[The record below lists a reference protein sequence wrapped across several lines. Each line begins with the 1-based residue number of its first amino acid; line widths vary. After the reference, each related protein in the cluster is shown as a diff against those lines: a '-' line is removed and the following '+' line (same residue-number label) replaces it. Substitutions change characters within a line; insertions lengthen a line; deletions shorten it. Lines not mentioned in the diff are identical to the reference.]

1 MAKPKI
7 SVVIPTY
14 QEEKYIESTLR
25 ALRNSDY
32 KKKFEIIVADGGSK
46 DRTVRI
52 ARKYADKVVVVKER
66 GIAKGRNAGAREAK
80 GDILLFVDADTV
92 LLFNAL
98 SEMEKAFRRR
108 DVAAVT
114 CNVVPSSAQAKD
126 FILYW
131 VYNQFAKASTKT
143 GKAQIAGIC
152 FACRRSVFEEVGGF
166 DESIETG
173 EDFDLSERISK
184 LGRIKFAERTLAIT
198 SPRRLVKWGRM
209 KGIGKYMEFYIN
221 YLLTGKG
228 VSIKKYKPL
237 R

>member
-14 QEEKYIESTLR
+14 QEEKYIESTLKS
-25 ALRNSDY
+25 LRNQDY
-32 KKKFEIIVADGGSK
+32 DGAYEIIVADGMSRDG
-46 DRTVRI
+46 TVRI
-52 ARKYADKVVVVKER
+52 AKKYADKVVVVKER
-66 GIAKGRNAGAREAK
+66 GIAKGRNAGVREAK

-98 SEMEKAFRRR
+98 SEIAKTFRDRN
-108 DVAAVT
+108 VVAVT
-114 CNVVPSSAQAKD
+114 CNVVPSSAEAKD

-131 VYNQFAKASTKT
+131 IYKQFAKASTKT
-143 GKAQIAGIC
+143 RKAQIAGIC

-166 DESIETG
+166 DESIETA

-198 SPRRLVKWGRM
+198 SPRRLAKWGRM
-209 KGIGKYMEFYIN
+209 KGVRKYMEFYIN
-221 YLLTGKG
+221 YLLTGRG
-228 VSIKKYKPL
+228 ISIDKYKPV